1 MNKLF
6 DIKKYFKIKNISLY
20 FFVILILTSFTLTY
34 ILLIPGSNLV
44 KDNSNIIRL
53 LILDIVLVIILIS
66 LVIRQIVLI
75 FIRRKKNLNVSKLY
89 IKFINLFIILTL
101 VPTIGVV
108 IVSGLFYNLE
118 IKTWFGPAVKTTILN
133 SNVVAND
140 YLKLKTENL

>member
-53 LILDIVLVIILIS
+53 LILDIVLVITLIS

-75 FIRRKKNLNVSKLY
+75 FIRRNMC
-89 IKFINLFIILTL
+89 
-101 VPTIGVV
+101 
-108 IVSGLFYNLE
+108 
-118 IKTWFGPAVKTTILN
+118 KTTRL
-133 SNVVAND
+133 
-140 YLKLKTENL
+140 

>member
-53 LILDIVLVIILIS
+53 LILDIVLVITLIS

-118 IKTWFGPAVKTTILN
+118 IKTWFGPAVKQLF
-133 SNVVAND
+133 
-140 YLKLKTENL
+140 

>member
-53 LILDIVLVIILIS
+53 LILDIVLVVSLIL
-66 LVIRQIVLI
+66 
-75 FIRRKKNLNVSKLY
+75 NNTTY
-89 IKFINLFIILTL
+89 
-101 VPTIGVV
+101 PP
-108 IVSGLFYNLE
+108 YNEENALE
-118 IKTWFGPAVKTTILN
+118 IYLSNINQDNTIDVLDVVMLVDIILN
-133 SNVVAND
+133 S
-140 YLKLKTENL
+140 

>member
-53 LILDIVLVIILIS
+53 LILDIVLVITLIS

-89 IKFINLFIILTL
+89 IKFNQI
-101 VPTIGVV
+101 
-108 IVSGLFYNLE
+108 FY
-118 IKTWFGPAVKTTILN
+118 F
-133 SNVVAND
+133 S
-140 YLKLKTENL
+140 